1 MFDIGVNL
9 TSQEF
14 IRDYDKVV
22 QRAHEAGVTGMII
35 IGTTMLNSRQAI
47 ILAEKDVKYLWSTIG
62 IHPHY
67 ASTWSKKI
75 NSEMRKL
82 VIHPCIVAVG
92 ECGLDFYRNFSTKKE
107 QMYAFQA
114 QIELAIELH
123 MPVFLH
129 CRNAHKDFMS
139 ILSPWIPTLKAVLV
153 HCFTGTQS
161 ELEVYLENDFY
172 IGITG
177 WICDTKRGADLCKLI
192 PLIPSNRLVIETDSP
207 WLIPKDI
214 FPMPSS
220 RRNEPS
226 FLPHIMQKVA
236 ILREDNIVN
245 LSHQTTCNAHALF
258 NLSSNIR
265 DIII

>member
-14 IRDYDKVV
+14 IKDYDKVV
-22 QRAHEAGVTGMII
+22 KRAREAGVTGMII

-47 ILAEKDVKYLWSTIG
+47 ILAEKDVEYFWSTIG

-75 NSEMRKL
+75 HSEMRKL
-82 VIHPCIVAVG
+82 AVDPRIVAIG

-107 QMYAFQA
+107 QRYAFQA
-114 QIELAIELH
+114 QIELATELY

-139 ILSPWIPTLKAVLV
+139 ILAPWISSLKATLV

-161 ELEVYLENDFY
+161 ELEVYLEHDFY

-177 WICDTKRGADLCKLI
+177 WICDKKRGEDLCKLI

-236 ILREDNIVN
+236 MLRGVNISH
-245 LSHQTTCNAHALF
+245 LSNTTTFNARKLF

-265 DIII
+265 

>member
-1 MFDIGVNL
+1 MFDVGVNL

-14 IRDYDKVV
+14 IRDYDKVI
-22 QRAHEAGVTGMII
+22 QRAREAGVIGMII
-35 IGTTMLNSRQAI
+35 IGTTILNSRQAI
-47 ILAEKDVKYLWSTIG
+47 VLAEKDTKYFWSTIG

-67 ASTWSKKI
+67 ASQWSKKI
-75 NSEMRKL
+75 YSEIRKL
-82 VIHPCIVAVG
+82 AVHPRIVAIG

-114 QIELAIELH
+114 QVELATELD

-129 CRNAHKDFMS
+129 CRDAHKDFMS
-139 ILSPWIPTLKAVLV
+139 ILTPWIPNLKAALV

-161 ELEVYLENDFY
+161 ELEIYLEYDIY

-177 WICDTKRGADLCKLI
+177 WICDKKRGKELCKLI

-214 FPMPSS
+214 FPLPSS

-226 FLPHIMQKVA
+226 FLPHIVQKIA
-236 ILREDNIVN
+236 MLRGDNILN
-245 LSHQTTCNAHALF
+245 LSNTTTFNARKLF

-265 DIII
+265 NTII